1 MTTLYAKW
9 RKQAQPPVF
18 REGSSAPPEQLLQ
31 AIWHHQRIRRS
42 DLRAIDGRRA
52 TILHPGFLNLEAGP
66 DFRRALVQM
75 GTKPFECDIE
85 VDVLSA
91 GWRQHGHNTNPAFG
105 SVGLHVVWQAGA
117 SGPSDLPVVEL
128 KNQLDAPLGQLA
140 DALGQAT
147 MLPPE
152 NVHGRCTAPLRDL
165 PAGGVADL
173 LGQAARV
180 RLEVKAA
187 VFAAI
192 ADRAT
197 WEQAL
202 WEGLFSALGYK
213 QNSWP
218 MRRLA
223 ELLHELRRGL
233 GRAPE
238 PVVLLARLLGVSGL
252 LPGQLDR
259 DKLTNHHLREL
270 WDQWWRDRDRLSKRI
285 LPKSI
290 WTFHGLRPANRPE
303 RRLALAAHWLSKRD
317 FIAWLDDWI
326 CQPPKKPSPAVA
338 LLGHLAVSDDYWSR
352 HWTFRSG
359 RFAAAQP
366 LLGSGRLHDIAVNVI
381 LPWLHARATADG
393 NDGLVARVEHR
404 YFAWP
409 KGQDNSRLSSC
420 ASGSLPDGAY
430 HCGVRHCSKGFCRCR
445 PIFATIPTLSAT
457 TACFPTSCGA
467 IRRKNLKNRF
477 AIHS

>member
-1 MTTLYAKW
+1 MATLYAKW
-9 RKQAQPPVF
+9 RKQEQPPVF

-31 AIWHHQRIRRS
+31 AIWQHQRIRRS
-42 DLRAIDGRRA
+42 DLRATDGRRV

-75 GTKPFECDIE
+75 GNTKPFECDIE

-147 MLPPE
+147 TLPPK
-152 NVHGRCTAPLRDL
+152 NVHGRCSAPLRDL

-173 LGQAARV
+173 LAQAAKV
-180 RLEVKAA
+180 RLESKAA
-187 VFAAI
+187 ALAAI

-202 WEGLFSALGYK
+202 WEGLFTALGYK

-223 ELLHELRRGL
+223 ELLPGLRRGL
-233 GRAPE
+233 GQVPE
-238 PVVLLARLLGVSGL
+238 PVVLLARLLGVGGL

-259 DKLTNHHLREL
+259 DKLTNRHLRTL
-270 WDQWWRDRDRLSKRI
+270 WDQWWRDRDRLAKRI
-285 LPKSI
+285 LPKSV

-303 RRLALAAHWLSKRD
+303 RRLALAAHWLAKRD

-366 LLGSGRLHDIAVNVI
+366 LLGSGRLHDVAVNVI

-393 NDGLVARVEHR
+393 NAGLVARVEQR

-409 KGQDNSRLSSC
+409 KGQDNSRLKFVRQRLFGGRRIPLRGAALQQGLLQVQADFC
-420 ASGSLPDGAY
+420 NHTNALCDDCVFPDLVRRYSLE
-430 HCGVRHCSKGFCRCR
+430 K
-445 PIFATIPTLSAT
+445 T
-457 TACFPTSCGA
+457 
-467 IRRKNLKNRF
+467 
-477 AIHS
+477 

>member
-31 AIWHHQRIRRS
+31 AIWHHQRICRS
-42 DLRAIDGRRA
+42 DLRATDGRRA

-152 NVHGRCTAPLRDL
+152 NVYGRCTAPLRDL

-197 WEQAL
+197 W
-202 WEGLFSALGYK
+202 
-213 QNSWP
+213 
-218 MRRLA
+218 
-223 ELLHELRRGL
+223 
-233 GRAPE
+233 
-238 PVVLLARLLGVSGL
+238 
-252 LPGQLDR
+252 
-259 DKLTNHHLREL
+259 
-270 WDQWWRDRDRLSKRI
+270 
-285 LPKSI
+285 
-290 WTFHGLRPANRPE
+290 
-303 RRLALAAHWLSKRD
+303 
-317 FIAWLDDWI
+317 
-326 CQPPKKPSPAVA
+326 
-338 LLGHLAVSDDYWSR
+338 
-352 HWTFRSG
+352 
-359 RFAAAQP
+359 
-366 LLGSGRLHDIAVNVI
+366 
-381 LPWLHARATADG
+381 
-393 NDGLVARVEHR
+393 
-404 YFAWP
+404 
-409 KGQDNSRLSSC
+409 
-420 ASGSLPDGAY
+420 
-430 HCGVRHCSKGFCRCR
+430 
-445 PIFATIPTLSAT
+445 
-457 TACFPTSCGA
+457 
-467 IRRKNLKNRF
+467 
-477 AIHS
+477 